1 LKYNGDHSAAVRA
14 LAAAGYGTPLP
25 NPAVEHRH
33 ALTEILGHQ
42 VPDPPPPPPVP
53 PPGRVG
59 WTPEVD
65 ASNPAIAADW
75 LRDQVGRGRLAG
87 YFNRAGQI
95 AYTPRQG
102 EDGYVPTSNG
112 QDDEDGPAQIW
123 PVNDSTLASRIT
135 YTYGVYKQVK
145 RGDDYMPVPALFP
158 RPAART
164 AVDAADMMPH
174 LRLLRGVV
182 HSPVLRG
189 DGTVLADPGYDPDT
203 ALLYLPEPG
212 LHIPA
217 VAGQPD
223 GQAVADAVA
232 LLDRMIDGFAF
243 VSKDHRAN
251 YLGALLTPLLREL
264 APPPYQLVAITAP
277 QPGSGKTLLATVAR
291 LIHGGVFRAE
301 LPGDDDELRKQIT
314 TILDHT
320 TGPVVHF
327 DNVSG
332 TVRSS
337 VVAGLLTSAR
347 WDDRRLGTN
356 IMVNARNDRLW
367 VLTGNNLA
375 LGGDLTRRTIWVTI
389 DPGVPD
395 PHLRTGFA
403 ITDLERWVRDQR
415 GPLLHAL
422 LTLARAWVTAG
433 MPITALRSSDSY
445 SRWTQVI
452 AGILAC
458 AGIEGQFAAVESARQ
473 EIGTDDEEWH
483 EFLTRV
489 HQVMGAE
496 QWTVKEL
503 LGRVDT
509 GSLIAPGEIPL
520 DALPSDL
527 AEKAARPN
535 IGVTGIAKS
544 LGRWLRNREGRWVG
558 RLTVRCAGMDR
569 TKTALWKIRDGGDNN
584 DQHPESPQHTRFQT
598 LQTLHTT
605 DQLDS
610 KPCKPCTSR
619 VKPCKIKPP
628 RDLQFAGFAGFEGF
642 DLTSAGARAYARVYI
657 RAHTRSRAGR
667 KHRSKP
673 CQPCKPQVRHHFHP
687 KPKPCTPRRPPM
699 THFQSTTVTET
710 RCPRCHRA
718 ILTALDEGLRVT
730 ADTTPLPNPQA
741 EVAAILDNR
750 RTYTRTQFGWL
761 IFRDARPN
769 RRQQP
774 PRHHPRR
781 TQMHRPATT
790 RTDLIGD

>member
-1 LKYNGDHSAAVRA
+1 V
-14 LAAAGYGTPLP
+14 
-25 NPAVEHRH
+25 
-33 ALTEILGHQ
+33 
-42 VPDPPPPPPVP
+42 
-53 PPGRVG
+53 
-59 WTPEVD
+59 
-65 ASNPAIAADW
+65 
-75 LRDQVGRGRLAG
+75 
-87 YFNRAGQI
+87 
-95 AYTPRQG
+95 
-102 EDGYVPTSNG
+102 
-112 QDDEDGPAQIW
+112 
-123 PVNDSTLASRIT
+123 
-135 YTYGVYKQVK
+135 
-145 RGDDYMPVPALFP
+145 PVPALFP

-182 HSPVLRG
+182 HSPVLRA
-189 DGTVLADPGYDPDT
+189 DGTVLADPGYDPAT

-264 APPPYQLVAITAP
+264 APPPYQLIAVTAP
-277 QPGSGKTLLATVAR
+277 QPGSGKTLLATLAR

-433 MPITALRSSDSY
+433 MPSTALRSSDSY

-458 AGIEGQFAAVESARQ
+458 AGVEGQFAAVESARQ

-558 RLTVRCAGMDR
+558 RLTVRCAGVDR
-569 TKTALWKIRDGGDNN
+569 TKTALWTVRTAGD
-584 DQHPESPQHTRFQT
+584 D
-598 LQTLHTT
+598 
-605 DQLDS
+605 
-610 KPCKPCTSR
+610 K
-619 VKPCKIKPP
+619 
-628 RDLQFAGFAGFEGF
+628 
-642 DLTSAGARAYARVYI
+642 
-657 RAHTRSRAGR
+657 
-667 KHRSKP
+667 
-673 CQPCKPQVRHHFHP
+673 
-687 KPKPCTPRRPPM
+687 
-699 THFQSTTVTET
+699 
-710 RCPRCHRA
+710 
-718 ILTALDEGLRVT
+718 
-730 ADTTPLPNPQA
+730 
-741 EVAAILDNR
+741 
-750 RTYTRTQFGWL
+750 
-761 IFRDARPN
+761 
-769 RRQQP
+769 
-774 PRHHPRR
+774 
-781 TQMHRPATT
+781 
-790 RTDLIGD
+790 